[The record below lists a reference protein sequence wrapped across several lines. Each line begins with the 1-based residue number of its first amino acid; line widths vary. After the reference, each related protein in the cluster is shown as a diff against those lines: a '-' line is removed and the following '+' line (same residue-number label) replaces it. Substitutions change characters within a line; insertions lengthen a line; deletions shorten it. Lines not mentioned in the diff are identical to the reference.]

1 MFCSY
6 ITVKNQN
13 AAAAPRTLFRRLIF
27 SDAKVIKKFKRF
39 MMLIHKVS
47 KINEYQAGNT
57 FFTGFAM
64 ANQTVIARLGITFR
78 AEIRPAADDDAH
90 TNNDGK
96 HTNNDGTHINNDGTH
111 INNDGTHI
119 YNKASRCG
127 GMGRPD
133 ILPEWTSKIAFA
145 NV

>member
-1 MFCSY
+1 
-6 ITVKNQN
+6 
-13 AAAAPRTLFRRLIF
+13 
-27 SDAKVIKKFKRF
+27 

-64 ANQTVIARLGITFR
+64 ANQTVIARPGITIR
-78 AEIRPAADDDAH
+78 AALRPAAD
-90 TNNDGK
+90 
-96 HTNNDGTHINNDGTH
+96 DGTHINNDGTH

-133 ILPEWTSKIAFA
+133 IHPEWTSKIAFA

>member
-1 MFCSY
+1 
-6 ITVKNQN
+6 
-13 AAAAPRTLFRRLIF
+13 
-27 SDAKVIKKFKRF
+27 

-64 ANQTVIARLGITFR
+64 ANQTVIARLGITIR
-78 AEIRPAADDDAH
+78 AALRPAADDDAH
-90 TNNDGK
+90 TNNDG
-96 HTNNDGTHINNDGTH
+96 THINNDGKH

-133 ILPEWTSKIAFA
+133 IHPEWTSKIAFA

>member
-1 MFCSY
+1 
-6 ITVKNQN
+6 
-13 AAAAPRTLFRRLIF
+13 
-27 SDAKVIKKFKRF
+27 

-90 TNNDGK
+90 TNNDG
-96 HTNNDGTHINNDGTH
+96 TH

-133 ILPEWTSKIAFA
+133 IHPEWTSKIAFA

>member
-1 MFCSY
+1 
-6 ITVKNQN
+6 
-13 AAAAPRTLFRRLIF
+13 
-27 SDAKVIKKFKRF
+27 

-90 TNNDGK
+90 TNNDG
-96 HTNNDGTHINNDGTH
+96 
-111 INNDGTHI
+111 THI

-133 ILPEWTSKIAFA
+133 IHPEWTSKIAFA